1 MQFYVKIARRCAN
14 VCIQNRED
22 VCIQSRTCLHAAGL
36 KKTGVNESDTETDA
50 MYSFGIC
57 KEIDKLLGVFS

>member
-1 MQFYVKIARRCAN
+1 M
-14 VCIQNRED
+14 CIQNRED
-22 VCIQSRTCLHAAGL
+22 VCIQNRTCLHAAGL